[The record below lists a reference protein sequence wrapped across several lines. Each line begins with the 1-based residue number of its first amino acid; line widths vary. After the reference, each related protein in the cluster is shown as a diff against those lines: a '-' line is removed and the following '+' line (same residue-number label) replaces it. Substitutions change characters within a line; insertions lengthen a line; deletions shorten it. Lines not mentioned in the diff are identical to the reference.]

1 MQSYPDMGMWASVRP
16 PPQFFSLAGVGRRR
30 EHGRCG
36 GGENKIDEVGR
47 SGVRGGEQMERD
59 KDGLAS
65 LDGVLRGV
73 LLADDI

>member
-1 MQSYPDMGMWASVRP
+1 MVCQKSYKVINVYM
-16 PPQFFSLAGVGRRR
+16 
-30 EHGRCG
+30 
-36 GGENKIDEVGR
+36 
-47 SGVRGGEQMERD
+47 GVRGGEQMERD